1 MNEAKHPTERETTL
15 GNSYTQQGDF
25 KVPLYGLKS
34 HLIGKKQGIGEEI
47 HDREAFKGVSS
58 SE

>member
-1 MNEAKHPTERETTL
+1 M
-15 GNSYTQQGDF
+15 
-25 KVPLYGLKS
+25 YGLKS
-34 HLIGKKQGIGEEI
+34 HLVGKKQGIGEQI